1 MMYCHNCLKKIHFW
15 ESRAEGRHIK
25 CLPVEERCKYYHIQ
39 RDMSISTLLALF
51 VVIPIVASTLSVLI
65 HYVAIVAAILIFLFC
80 NIIAYGIRKKEE
92 EERKAINKKEKR
104 KQ

>member
-25 CLPVEERCKYYHIQ
+25 CLSVEERCKYYHIQ
-39 RDMSISTLLALF
+39 RDMHTSLLFALF
-51 VVIPIVASTLSVLI
+51 ICSLILVSFDSIISCYIAVIAGIF
-65 HYVAIVAAILIFLFC
+65 IFLFC

-92 EERKAINKKEKR
+92 EERNG
-104 KQ
+104 